1 MPLMFRNGAPLSG
14 ALFVSKS
21 NPKRGAA
28 RALAGLKL
36 RTNRKRKGAARR
48 RNTSHRRN
56 TLLMNL
62 HGNGRRNARRNTRR
76 GMRRNTL
83 LMNLHGNG
91 RRNGLRGM
99 RRMHR
104 NGMRRMRR
112 NTLLMNL
119 HGNRRRGKK
128 VVRRNAF
135 GAFSNQ
141 FTAPVEG
148 LARKIPVVGN
158 TVAGYISP
166 ILVGVAV
173 GAVHYGLMRGLSAV
187 PAVKSALRAISP
199 VKFTVQ
205 GAAVATVLNF
215 VPVGSKE
222 LRNQVAVGALLVGGA
237 LDIYRFLS
245 DKAGDL
251 GDLDLD
257 GDDDDD
263 LSGDDDDLDGLALT
277 DMSGLA
283 LTDMSGLALT
293 DTAGFGDGMA
303 YDVVP
308 FGKGS
313 AVDYSGASLADAYY
327 APADLSVQEGQAA
340 LSGQHAWHRT
350 FGDAP
355 TQAINYNGQGIS
367 SLAGRPGHRFG
378 WLICLVGWER
388 FAKIA
393 ALSPEKRVALLEQI
407 KAQAIAT
414 VEQQTAAAAASAGTN
429 PGAQTTVPASVVT
442 PSAATA
448 GETAGL
454 ALDMNGLALS
464 SGELGAT
471 LFAGSAF

>member
-28 RALAGLKL
+28 RSLAGLKL

-62 HGNGRRNARRNTRR
+62 HGNGRRNARRNSLHL
-76 GMRRNTL
+76 GARRNTL

-91 RRNGLRGM
+91 RRSGL
-99 RRMHR
+99 
-104 NGMRRMRR
+104 RRMRR

-173 GAVHYGLMRGLSAV
+173 GAVHYGLMRGLNAV
-187 PAVKSALRAISP
+187 PAIKSALRTISP

-205 GAAVATVLNF
+205 GAVVATALNF

-257 GDDDDD
+257 GDDLDGD
-263 LSGDDDDLDGLALT
+263 DDDDLDGLALT

-340 LSGQHAWHRT
+340 LAGQHAWHRT

-355 TQAINYNGQGIS
+355 VQAINYNGQGIS

-414 VEQQTAAAAASAGTN
+414 VEQQTAGAAAASAGTN
-429 PGAQTTVPASVVT
+429 PGEQTTVPASVVT
-442 PSAATA
+442 PSATTA

-454 ALDMNGLALS
+454 ALDMNGLALN

>member
-1 MPLMFRNGAPLSG
+1 MPLLFRNNGAPLSG

-28 RALAGLKL
+28 RTLAGLKL
-36 RTNRKRKGAARR
+36 RTNRKRKAARR

-62 HGNGRRNARRNTRR
+62 HGNGRRNARRA
-76 GMRRNTL
+76 RRNTL

-91 RRNGLRGM
+91 RRNGM
-99 RRMHR
+99 RRMNR
-104 NGMRRMRR
+104 AMRR

-173 GAVHYGLMRGLSAV
+173 GAVHYGLMKGLSAV
-187 PAVKSALRAISP
+187 PAVKSVFRTISP

-205 GAAVATVLNF
+205 GAVVATALNF
-215 VPVGSKE
+215 LPVGSKE

-257 GDDDDD
+257 GDDLAGD
-263 LSGDDDDLDGLALT
+263 DDDDLDGLALS

-283 LTDMSGLALT
+283 LSDMSGLALSE
-293 DTAGFGDGMA
+293 TAGFGDGMA

-308 FGKGS
+308 FAKGS
-313 AVDYSGASLADAYY
+313 VVDYSGASLADAYY

-340 LSGQHAWHRT
+340 LSGAHAWHQT

-355 TQAINYNGQGIS
+355 VQAINYNGQGIS

-414 VEQQTAAAAASAGTN
+414 VEQQTAASATASTVGE
-429 PGAQTTVPASVVT
+429 QTIVPASAA

-454 ALDMNGLALS
+454 ALDMNGLALN
-464 SGELGAT
+464 SGSELGS
-471 LFAGSAF
+471 LLYAGSAF

>member
-1 MPLMFRNGAPLSG
+1 MPLVFRNGAPLSG

-28 RALAGLKL
+28 RTLAGLKL
-36 RTNRKRKGAARR
+36 RTNRKRKASRR
-48 RNTSHRRN
+48 RNTGHRRNTLLLNLHGNGRRNTKAARRNTKAARRN

-62 HGNGRRNARRNTRR
+62 HGNGRRRFGARR
-76 GMRRNTL
+76 MRRNTL

-91 RRNGLRGM
+91 RR
-99 RRMHR
+99 
-104 NGMRRMRR
+104 
-112 NTLLMNL
+112 
-119 HGNRRRGKK
+119 RGKK
-128 VVRRNAF
+128 VVRRNAL

-141 FTAPVEG
+141 LTSPVEG
-148 LARKIPVVGN
+148 LARKIPVIGN
-158 TVAGYISP
+158 TLAGYVSP

-173 GAVHYGLMRGLSAV
+173 GAVHYGVMRGLDAIPMV
-187 PAVKSALRAISP
+187 RSALRKISP
-199 VKFTVQ
+199 IKFTVQ

-257 GDDDDD
+257 GDDDE
-263 LSGDDDDLDGLALT
+263 SEYDGLALT

-283 LTDMSGLALT
+283 LTDMSGLALN
-293 DTAGFGDGMA
+293 DNANFGDGMA

-308 FGKGS
+308 FGNGS
-313 AVDYSGASLADAYY
+313 AVDYSGASLADAYF
-327 APADLSVQEGQAA
+327 APADLSMQEGQAA
-340 LSGQHAWHRT
+340 LSGPHVWHHT

-355 TQAINYNGQGIS
+355 VQAINYNGQGVS

-407 KAQAIAT
+407 KAQAIST
-414 VEQQTAAAAASAGTN
+414 VEQQTAATATAASMPA
-429 PGAQTTVPASVVT
+429 PGQQTTVPASVAT
-442 PSAATA
+442 SPSTA

-454 ALDMNGLALS
+454 ALDMSGLALN
-464 SGELGAT
+464 SGGSEFGST

>member
-1 MPLMFRNGAPLSG
+1 MFRNGAPLSG

-28 RALAGLKL
+28 RSLAGLKL
-36 RTNRKRKGAARR
+36 RTNRKRKGGSRAR
-48 RNTSHRRN
+48 RNTLLLNLHGNGRKNGRRNARKNAHMSARRN

-62 HGNGRRNARRNTRR
+62 HGNGRKGR
-76 GMRRNTL
+76 GF
-83 LMNLHGNG
+83 G
-91 RRNGLRGM
+91 RRVL
-99 RRMHR
+99 
-104 NGMRRMRR
+104 R

-119 HGNRRRGKK
+119 HGNRRRGGKK
-128 VVRRNAF
+128 VVRRNAL

-158 TVAGYISP
+158 ALAGYVSP

-173 GAVHYGLMRGLSAV
+173 GAVHYGAMKGLGMIPGAKNV
-187 PAVKSALRAISP
+187 LRAISP

-205 GAAVATVLNF
+205 GALVATALNYL
-215 VPVGSKE
+215 PVGSKE
-222 LRNQVAVGALLVGGA
+222 LRNQVAAGALLVGGA

-245 DKAGDL
+245 DKVGDL

-257 GDDDDD
+257 GDDESEYDGADDEAEY
-263 LSGDDDDLDGLALT
+263 DGLALT

-293 DTAGFGDGMA
+293 DNAGFGDGMA

-308 FGKGS
+308 FAKAG

-340 LSGQHAWHRT
+340 LMGPKAWHQT

-355 TQAINYNGQGIS
+355 VQAINYNGQGVS

-378 WLICLVGWER
+378 WLICLVGWDR

-393 ALSPEKRVALLEQI
+393 ALSPEKRVALLDQI

-414 VEQQTAAAAASAGTN
+414 VEQQTAAASAAT
-429 PGAQTTVPASVVT
+429 PGAPSEQTTVPASVVT
-442 PSAATA
+442 AAPTASTA

-464 SGELGAT
+464 SDLGST

>member
-1 MPLMFRNGAPLSG
+1 MPLLFRNNGAPLSG

-28 RALAGLKL
+28 RTLAGLKL
-36 RTNRKRKGAARR
+36 RTNRKRKAAR
-48 RNTSHRRN
+48 
-56 TLLMNL
+56 
-62 HGNGRRNARRNTRR
+62 
-76 GMRRNTL
+76 RRNTL

-91 RRNGLRGM
+91 RRNGM
-99 RRMHR
+99 RRMNR
-104 NGMRRMRR
+104 AMRR

-158 TVAGYISP
+158 TVAGYVSP

-173 GAVHYGLMRGLSAV
+173 GAVHYGLMKGLSAV
-187 PAVKSALRAISP
+187 PAIKSVLRTISP
-199 VKFTVQ
+199 VKFTAQ
-205 GAAVATVLNF
+205 GAVVATALNF
-215 VPVGSKE
+215 LPVGSKE

-245 DKAGDL
+245 DKVGDL

-257 GDDDDD
+257 GDDLDGDD
-263 LSGDDDDLDGLALT
+263 LAGDDDDDLDGLALS

-283 LTDMSGLALT
+283 LSDMSGLALSE
-293 DTAGFGDGMA
+293 TAGFGDGMA

-308 FGKGS
+308 FAKGS
-313 AVDYSGASLADAYY
+313 VVDYSGASLADAYY

-340 LSGQHAWHRT
+340 LSGVHAWHQT

-355 TQAINYNGQGIS
+355 VQAINYNGQGIS

-414 VEQQTAAAAASAGTN
+414 VEQQTAAAASATASTVGE
-429 PGAQTTVPASVVT
+429 QTIVPASAA

-448 GETAGL
+448 SETAGL
-454 ALDMNGLALS
+454 ALDMNGLALN
-464 SGELGAT
+464 SGSELGS
-471 LFAGSAF
+471 LLYAGSAF

>member
-1 MPLMFRNGAPLSG
+1 MPLVFRNGAPLSG

-28 RALAGLKL
+28 RTLAGLKL
-36 RTNRKRKGAARR
+36 RTNRKRKGSRR
-48 RNTSHRRN
+48 RNPLLMNLHGNGSRRNAKTVHRNAKTAHRNTSRGARRN

-62 HGNGRRNARRNTRR
+62 HGNGRRS
-76 GMRRNTL
+76 
-83 LMNLHGNG
+83 
-91 RRNGLRGM
+91 
-99 RRMHR
+99 
-104 NGMRRMRR
+104 GMRRMRR

-141 FTAPVEG
+141 LTAPVEG

-158 TVAGYISP
+158 TLAGYVSP

-173 GAVHYGLMRGLSAV
+173 GAVHYGLMRGLNEI
-187 PAVKSALRAISP
+187 PMIKSALSKISP

-263 LSGDDDDLDGLALT
+263 LAGDDEYDGLALT

-293 DTAGFGDGMA
+293 DMAGLGDGMA

-313 AVDYSGASLADAYY
+313 AVVDYSGASLADAYF
-327 APADLSVQEGQAA
+327 APADLSMQEGQAA
-340 LSGQHAWHRT
+340 LSGAQAWQRT

-355 TQAINYNGQGIS
+355 VQAINYNGQGVS

-407 KAQAIAT
+407 KAQAVAT
-414 VEQQTAAAAASAGTN
+414 VEQQTAAASAAASSPA
-429 PGAQTTVPASVVT
+429 PGLQTTVPASVAT
-442 PSAATA
+442 PSASTA

-454 ALDMNGLALS
+454 ALDMGGLALN
-464 SGELGAT
+464 SGELGAA